1 MKIISIRNFL
11 LFIAVFPVLDLIY
24 PGGSDFINLFQ
35 DINSSF
41 KARDFFI
48 QNDIEGIIGKVALSG
63 LIIFAWFIIEKRFFI
78 KESQNNNS
86 K

>member
-11 LFIAVFPVLDLIY
+11 LFIAVFAVLDLIY